1 MKALF
6 FDDGMFSREAIL
18 APANRRKLAGL
29 EEIEMMFVKDT
40 NPAAFSAP
48 AEFVGK
54 LERQGPEGWIVPP
67 PGAKDLLKKADILFI
82 HMSGVTAEI
91 MDMAPHLKLIFC
103 FRSGTDG
110 INLKAARERGIT
122 VCNCPSRL
130 AEPVADLAIALMIAE
145 CRGLVRCE
153 LHTTQGAWHPDDIKD
168 ASNAALSNLTI
179 GLYGYGG
186 IARKVARR
194 LVHGFC
200 SRVIAY
206 DPFTPPS
213 VMEGDGVEPMTE
225 EILLAE
231 ADIVSLHVK
240 LTEETKGIFGK
251 KQFDQMKPTAIFI
264 NTARGELV
272 KEDDLVDALRNGSI
286 RSAGL
291 DVYASEPIDPDH
303 PLLQLPNVTAT
314 PHMAGV
320 TMDIVP
326 NTLSI
331 MAEEMRRFLHDEPL
345 KFTVK

>member
-18 APANRRKLAGL
+18 SPANRRKLAGL
-29 EEIEMMFVKDT
+29 EEMEMMFVKDM
-40 NPAAFSAP
+40 NPDAFSAP

-67 PGAKDLLKKADILFI
+67 PGSKDLLAQADVLIVHI
-82 HMSGVTAEI
+82 SGVTAEI
-91 MDMAPHLKLIFC
+91 MDMAPHLQLIFC

-110 INLKAARERGIT
+110 INLKAAKERGIQ

-130 AEPVADLAIALMIAE
+130 AEPVADLAVALMIAE

-153 LHTTQGAWHPDDIKD
+153 LHTTKGAWQPNDIKD
-168 ASNAALSNLTI
+168 ASNASLRNLTI

-200 SRVIAY
+200 SRVVAY

-213 VMEGDGVEPMTE
+213 IMVEDGVEPMTAE
-225 EILLAE
+225 ALLAE
-231 ADIVSLHVK
+231 ADIVSLHMK

-251 KQFDQMKPTAIFI
+251 AQFDQMKPTAIFI

-272 KEDDLVDALRNGSI
+272 NENDLVEALQNGSI

-291 DVYASEPIDPDH
+291 DVYAHEPIDPNH
-303 PLLQLPNVTAT
+303 PLLKLPNVTAT

-331 MAEEMRRFLHDEPL
+331 MVEEMQRFLHGEPL
-345 KFTVK
+345 KFIVK